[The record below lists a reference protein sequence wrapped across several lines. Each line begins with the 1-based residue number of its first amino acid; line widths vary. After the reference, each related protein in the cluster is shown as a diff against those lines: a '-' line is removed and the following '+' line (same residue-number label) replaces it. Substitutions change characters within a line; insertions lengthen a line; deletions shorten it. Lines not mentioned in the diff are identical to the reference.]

1 MRNIMELDKC
11 CDWCE
16 ESIVLREDGCIVLTE
31 IPPLF
36 EGIEMERFQFCGYK
50 CLQRWLDL

>member
-1 MRNIMELDKC
+1 MEICKT

-16 ESIVLREDGCIVLTE
+16 RELTIQETGALVLTE
-31 IPPLF
+31 IPPLD
-36 EGIEMERFQFCGYK
+36 EGIDMERFQFCGYK